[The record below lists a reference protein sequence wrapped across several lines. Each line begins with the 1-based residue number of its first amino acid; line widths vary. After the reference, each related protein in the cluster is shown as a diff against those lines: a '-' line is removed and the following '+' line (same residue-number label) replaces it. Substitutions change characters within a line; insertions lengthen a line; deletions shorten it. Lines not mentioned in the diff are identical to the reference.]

1 MTPGTTGI
9 PVTVVDLGLGNL
21 GSVLQALRRAG
32 GFPSL
37 SSGPRAIARAPRIVL
52 PGVAAFGLGMERAE
66 QLSVKP
72 ALLEALSRG
81 APLLGICLGMQILF
95 EEGDEDGTR
104 PGLGLLPGRVTRL
117 PLNVSQP
124 HIGWQRLVS
133 TGPSPLL
140 TAGEPIQNDRSKT
153 AAPWAYFAHSYRCEA
168 PAEVT
173 SAIAEHLPREGGE
186 PVRIAAV
193 VKKDN
198 VHGVQFHPEKSA
210 HDGQALLARFLGL
223 PAGSHA

>member
-1 MTPGTTGI
+1 MAAAV

-32 GFPSL
+32 GQPSL
-37 SSGPRAIARAPRIVL
+37 ASTADAIARAPRAIL
-52 PGVAAFGLGMERAE
+52 PGVAAFGLGMERADSM
-66 QLSVKP
+66 QLLP
-72 ALLEALSRG
+72 ALQAALGRG

-117 PLNVSQP
+117 PPGVSVP
-124 HIGWQRLVS
+124 HIGWQQLVA
-133 TGPSPLL
+133 TNASPLMPE
-140 TAGEPIQNDRSKT
+140 ARE
-153 AAPWAYFAHSYRCEA
+153 APWAYFANSYRCEA
-168 PAEVT
+168 PADVT
-173 SAIAEHLPREGGE
+173 RAVAEHFPAPGGE

-193 VKKDN
+193 VQKGL

-210 HDGQALLARFLGL
+210 ADGQALLARFLAL
-223 PAGSHA
+223 PAGAAA